1 MQLGKTQ
8 TLKIAEKNTSGLFLE
23 SQTGERAFL
32 PKIFADENAEIG
44 DEISV
49 FVYQDDSAF
58 KAESS

>member
-8 TLKIAEKNTSGLFLE
+8 TLKNRRKIPLGLFLE

-49 FVYQDDSAF
+49 FRVSR
-58 KAESS
+58 